1 LIICFLT
8 LASCQKSVYEA
19 VTYDGNTFQKAQVQR
34 NKEVL
39 IIDTYF
45 KNDLDANIVVQH
57 INQNRLILNDPM
69 FSEEE
74 EMGDFINAIFLMRK
88 KKYADALSYLENLE
102 DSKYDYQVRMLELD
116 CYMELKKSLNYLSE
130 YQKIYDR
137 TSNETVG
144 KILKERFK
152 FARYE
157 N

>member
-1 LIICFLT
+1 MIICFLT

-19 VTYDGNTFQKAQVQR
+19 VTYNGNTFQKAQVQR

-39 IIDTYF
+39 IIDAYF

-88 KKYADALSYLENLE
+88 KKICRCLIISRKFRRLKIRLP
-102 DSKYDYQVRMLELD
+102 SK
-116 CYMELKKSLNYLSE
+116 NA
-130 YQKIYDR
+130 R
-137 TSNETVG
+137 T
-144 KILKERFK
+144 
-152 FARYE
+152 
-157 N
+157 